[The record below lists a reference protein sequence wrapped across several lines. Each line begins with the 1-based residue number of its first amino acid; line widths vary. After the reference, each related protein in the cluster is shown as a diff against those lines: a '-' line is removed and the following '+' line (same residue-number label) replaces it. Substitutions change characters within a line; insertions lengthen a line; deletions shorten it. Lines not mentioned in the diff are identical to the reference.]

1 MDCMDGVDRV
11 DAMDLFQAV
20 GSGRLDPHLE
30 RFAAALPNATVP
42 RTIVRL
48 KDIAEKTGFSTNT
61 VSLALRESS
70 RVPSETRAII
80 QRAARELN
88 YLPNHV
94 AKSLVSKET
103 KTIGLVVTSIKNPVH
118 TLVAEL
124 IERTLAEKGY
134 STLFATSRED
144 LATEK
149 RVIEMF
155 QSRRVDGILIY
166 PVSHRRIEHIKAL
179 READFPVVMLV
190 GVPNS
195 GVDSVGIDDKRGGY
209 RATRYLIELGH
220 RRIGMFNPTDPEKNI
235 EKFEGYLQAL
245 SEAGIPFDPNLVV
258 VPTDTSPAQGYD
270 LMDALMALRPRPTA
284 LLNSVDA
291 LAVGALRWC
300 QVHRVRVPDDL
311 AIMGYD
317 NLDSSEFASVPLSS
331 VNYAADVVASMAV
344 DRLMRLISSV
354 DQLPEPRVALID
366 PELVI
371 RESTGGRNRSEI
383 NKPEARRPAAGN
395 ETAKRR
401 EGETA
406 NSQKQR

>member
-1 MDCMDGVDRV
+1 MDV
-11 DAMDLFQAV
+11 FQAA
-20 GSGRLDPHLE
+20 GSGRLDPHSE
-30 RFAAALPNATVP
+30 RFPAALPNATVP

-166 PVSHRRIEHIKAL
+166 PVSHRRIAHIKAL

-220 RRIGMFNPTDPEKNI
+220 RRIGLFNPTDPEKNI

-245 SEAGIPFDPNLVV
+245 SEGGIPFDANLVV
-258 VPTDTSPAQGYD
+258 VPTDTSPAQGYY

-291 LAVGALRWC
+291 LAIGALRWC
-300 QVHRVRVPDDL
+300 QVHRVRVPEDI

-354 DQLPEPRVALID
+354 DQLPEPRVTLID

-383 NKPEARRPAAGN
+383 NKPEGRRPAAKN

-401 EGETA
+401 DGETA
-406 NSQKQR
+406 NAQKQR

>member
-1 MDCMDGVDRV
+1 
-11 DAMDLFQAV
+11 
-20 GSGRLDPHLE
+20 
-30 RFAAALPNATVP
+30 VP

-48 KDIAEKTGFSTNT
+48 KDIAQKTGFSTNT

-70 RVPSETRAII
+70 RVPAETRAII

-94 AKSLVSKET
+94 AKSLVSRET

-155 QSRRVDGILIY
+155 QTRRVDGILIY

-190 GVPNS
+190 GVPYC

-245 SEAGIPFDPNLVV
+245 TEAGISFDSSLVV
-258 VPTDTSPAQGYD
+258 VPTVTSPAQGYN
-270 LMDALMALRPRPTA
+270 LMDALMAVRPRPTA

-291 LAVGALRWC
+291 LALGALRWC
-300 QVHRVRVPDDL
+300 QVHSVRVPEDI

-331 VNYAADVVASMAV
+331 VNYAADVVAGMAV
-344 DRLMRLISSV
+344 ERLMQLISSV
-354 DQLPEPRVALID
+354 DQLPEPRVTLID

-371 RESTGGRNRSEI
+371 RESTGGRNSHETKAAER
-383 NKPEARRPAAGN
+383 RRPGPGWP
-395 ETAKRR
+395 RR
-401 EGETA
+401 RDVQIG
-406 NSQKQR
+406 SSD

>member
-1 MDCMDGVDRV
+1 M
-11 DAMDLFQAV
+11 
-20 GSGRLDPHLE
+20 
-30 RFAAALPNATVP
+30 P

-166 PVSHRRIEHIKAL
+166 PVSHR
-179 READFPVVMLV
+179 
-190 GVPNS
+190 
-195 GVDSVGIDDKRGGY
+195 
-209 RATRYLIELGH
+209 
-220 RRIGMFNPTDPEKNI
+220 
-235 EKFEGYLQAL
+235 
-245 SEAGIPFDPNLVV
+245 
-258 VPTDTSPAQGYD
+258 
-270 LMDALMALRPRPTA
+270 
-284 LLNSVDA
+284 
-291 LAVGALRWC
+291 
-300 QVHRVRVPDDL
+300 
-311 AIMGYD
+311 
-317 NLDSSEFASVPLSS
+317 
-331 VNYAADVVASMAV
+331 
-344 DRLMRLISSV
+344 
-354 DQLPEPRVALID
+354 
-366 PELVI
+366 
-371 RESTGGRNRSEI
+371 
-383 NKPEARRPAAGN
+383 
-395 ETAKRR
+395 
-401 EGETA
+401 
-406 NSQKQR
+406 